1 MVVCILYQTHFS
13 IKKQIAETTKAQ
25 YTRLANQPVVWAVVR
40 KDGSGLD
47 EVDGVG
53 DGNHRERRDDD
64 VITRTNL

>member
-1 MVVCILYQTHFS
+1 MFGCMYSLPNTFLHQ
-13 IKKQIAETTKAQ
+13 KADTTKAQ

>member
-1 MVVCILYQTHFS
+1 MFGYMYSLPSTFLHQ
-13 IKKQIAETTKAQ
+13 KADTTKAQ